1 MTLIFYQ
8 GGTSMFRNL
17 FPNKLISFGRLNTI
31 GMVAMFMI
39 TFLLP
44 GNALAVPVKQ
54 KAFASPESAVA
65 ALVKAVKEGKS
76 KELMRIL
83 GPGSATLVSSG
94 DNVQDRQRRE
104 QFLKAYE
111 EKNRLETGSEGSV
124 KLFIGHDDWPFPF
137 PIVKMKQNWRFDT
150 QAGKEELFC
159 RRIGANELNAIQ
171 VCLAIT
177 DAQDEYAD
185 LMNVTNGQSE
195 YAQKFES
202 SKGKKDGLY
211 WEASPGDAA
220 SPLGP
225 LVAHTR
231 AEGYR
236 DAVGKSVPYHGYLYR
251 ILTAQGDN
259 TNGGALSYIIGGKMI
274 GGFAIV
280 AFPAVY
286 GSSGIHTFIVNHEG
300 VVYRKDLGRDTSGI
314 AMAMTTFNPDAT
326 WKKVE

>member
-1 MTLIFYQ
+1 
-8 GGTSMFRNL
+8 MFRNI
-17 FPNKLISFGRLNTI
+17 FPNKSIPLRRLNTI
-31 GMVAMFMI
+31 GMAAMLMI
-39 TFLLP
+39 TSLLP
-44 GNALAVPVKQ
+44 GNALAAPVKQ
-54 KAFASPESAVA
+54 RTFASPEAAVN
-65 ALVKAVKEGKS
+65 ALVKAVNEGKS
-76 KELMRIL
+76 DELMRIL

-94 DNVQDRQRRE
+94 DKVQDRQRRE
-104 QFLKAYE
+104 QFSKAYE
-111 EKNRLETGSEGSV
+111 EKNRLEPASDGSV
-124 KLFIGHDDWPFPF
+124 KLFIGNDDWPFPF
-137 PIVKMKQNWRFDT
+137 PIVKVKQNWRFDT

-177 DAQDEYAD
+177 DAQDDYAD
-185 LMNVTNGQSE
+185 LINVINGQPE

-211 WEASPGDAA
+211 WEASPGDTP

-225 LVAHTR
+225 LVAHAR

-251 ILTAQGDN
+251 ILMAQGDN
-259 TNGGALSYIIGGKMI
+259 ANGGAHSYVIAGKMI
-274 GGFAIV
+274 GGFAVV

-286 GSSGIHTFIVNHEG
+286 GSTGIHTFIVNHEG
-300 VVYRKDLGRDTSGI
+300 VVYRKDMGRDTAGI
-314 AMAMTTFNPDAT
+314 ATAMTTFNPDAT

>member
-17 FPNKLISFGRLNTI
+17 FPNKLISFRRLNTI
-31 GMVAMFMI
+31 GMVAMLMI

-44 GNALAVPVKQ
+44 GNALAAPVKQ
-54 KAFASPESAVA
+54 RTFASPEAAVA

-76 KELMRIL
+76 KELTRIL
-83 GPGSATLVSSG
+83 GPGSTTLVSSG

-111 EKNRLETGSEGSV
+111 EKNRLETGSDGSV
-124 KLFIGHDDWPFPF
+124 KLFIGNDDWPLPF
-137 PIVKMKQNWRFDT
+137 PIVKVKQNFRFDT

-185 LMNVTNGQSE
+185 LMNVMNGQPE

-211 WEASPGDAA
+211 WEASPGDTP

-225 LVAHTR
+225 LVAHAR

-236 DAVGKSVPYHGYLYR
+236 DAVGKSIPYHGYLYR
-251 ILTAQGDN
+251 ILTSQGDN
-259 TNGGALSYIIGGKMI
+259 ANGGALSYIIGGKMI

-286 GSSGIHTFIVNHEG
+286 GSSGIHTFIVNHED
-300 VVYRKDLGRDTSGI
+300 VVYRKDLGRDTAGI
-314 AMAMTTFNPDAT
+314 AMAMTTFNPDET
-326 WKKVE
+326 WEKAE

>member
-1 MTLIFYQ
+1 MTGFFQ
-8 GGTSMFRNL
+8 GGTSMFRNI
-17 FPNKLISFGRLNTI
+17 FPNKSILFGRLNTI
-31 GMVAMFMI
+31 GMAAMLMI
-39 TFLLP
+39 VFLLS
-44 GNALAVPVKQ
+44 GNALAAPVKQ
-54 KAFASPESAVA
+54 RTFASPAAAVN
-65 ALVKAVKEGKS
+65 ALVKAVKESKS
-76 KELMRIL
+76 DELIRIL

-94 DNVQDRQRRE
+94 DKVQDRQRRE
-104 QFLKAYE
+104 QFSKAYQE
-111 EKNRLETGSEGSV
+111 MNRLEPGGDGSV

-150 QAGKEELFC
+150 QAGKEEIFC

-177 DAQDEYAD
+177 DAQDDYAE
-185 LMNVTNGQSE
+185 LMNVATGQPE

-202 SKGKKDGLY
+202 SEGKKDGLY
-211 WEASPGDAA
+211 WETLPGGTP

-225 LVAHTR
+225 LVAHAR

-236 DAVGKSVPYHGYLYR
+236 DAVGKSIPYHGYLYR

-259 TNGGALSYIIGGKMI
+259 ANGGALSYVIGGKMI
-274 GGFAIV
+274 GGFAVV

-286 GSSGIHTFIVNHEG
+286 GSTGIHTFIVNHEG
-300 VVYRKDLGRDTSGI
+300 VVYWKDMGRDTAGI
-314 AMAMTTFNPDAT
+314 APAMTAFNPDAT

>member
-1 MTLIFYQ
+1 MTGIFYQ
-8 GGTSMFRNL
+8 GGTSMFRNI
-17 FPNKLISFGRLNTI
+17 FPNKSIPLRRLNTI
-31 GMVAMFMI
+31 AMAAMLMI

-44 GNALAVPVKQ
+44 GNALSAPVKQ
-54 KAFASPESAVA
+54 RTFASPEAAVH
-65 ALVKAVKEGKS
+65 ALAKAVKEGKS

-104 QFLKAYE
+104 QFSKAYK
-111 EKNRLETGSEGSV
+111 EKNRFETGSDGSV
-124 KLFIGHDDWPFPF
+124 KLFIGNDDWPFPF
-137 PIVKMKQNWRFDT
+137 PIVKVKQNWRFDT

-185 LMNVTNGQSE
+185 LINVTNGQPE

-202 SKGKKDGLY
+202 SKGQKDGLY
-211 WEASPGDAA
+211 WEALPGDTP

-225 LVAHTR
+225 LVARAR

-259 TNGGALSYIIGGKMI
+259 ANGGAHNYVIGGKMI
-274 GGFAIV
+274 GGFAV
-280 AFPAVY
+280 VTFPAVY
-286 GSSGIHTFIVNHEG
+286 GSTGIHTFIVNHEG
-300 VVYRKDLGRDTSGI
+300 VVYRKDLGRDTAGI
-314 AMAMTTFNPDAT
+314 ALAVTTFNPDAT